1 MELRVL
7 RNFLTVAR
15 EENITL
21 AANLL
26 HLTQPTLSRQ
36 IQDLEEELGH
46 KLFLRKSHRVCLTEE
61 GYRFRQRAEEI
72 VALADQALAEFAAPA
87 GDLSGDVYIGC
98 GETEVIHLLAEVAAQ
113 VQQEHPQV
121 RFHLYSGNAQGVTER
136 LDRGLLDFG
145 LLISPY
151 SLERYESLTLP
162 EKERWWVLMRKDSPL
177 AQLPA
182 IRPEDLLGK
191 PLILSQQ
198 AIVDRPDNEFRRWF
212 RPRFQNFW
220 LASTFNLIY
229 NASALVAAGMGYALT
244 IGRRID
250 TSSESPLCFRLLD
263 PLLEAELSVVWK
275 KDRVFSPAAALFLER
290 MRQAFPQ

>member
-46 KLFLRKSHRVCLTEE
+46 KLFQRKSHRVCLTEE

-72 VALADQALAEFAAPA
+72 VALADQTLAEFAAPA

-113 VQQEHPQV
+113 VQLGAPP
-121 RFHLYSGNAQGVTER
+121 GA
-136 LDRGLLDFG
+136 
-145 LLISPY
+145 
-151 SLERYESLTLP
+151 LP
-162 EKERWWVLMRKDSPL
+162 SVQR
-177 AQLPA
+177 Q
-182 IRPEDLLGK
+182 
-191 PLILSQQ
+191 
-198 AIVDRPDNEFRRWF
+198 
-212 RPRFQNFW
+212 RPRGHR
-220 LASTFNLIY
+220 
-229 NASALVAAGMGYALT
+229 AAGPGPSGL
-244 IGRRID
+244 
-250 TSSESPLCFRLLD
+250 
-263 PLLEAELSVVWK
+263 W
-275 KDRVFSPAAALFLER
+275 PAHLPPTPWSGTRA
-290 MRQAFPQ
+290 

>member
-46 KLFLRKSHRVCLTEE
+46 KLFQRKSHRVCLTEE

-72 VALADQALAEFAAPA
+72 VALADQTLAEFAAPA
-87 GDLSGDVYIGC
+87 GSLSGDVYIGC

-113 VQQEHPQV
+113 VQLEHPQV

-177 AQLPA
+177 TQLPA

-198 AIVDRPDNEFRRWF
+198 AIVDRPDFECVRNFRTWR
-212 RPRFQNFW
+212 
-220 LASTFNLIY
+220 NL
-229 NASALVAAGMGYALT
+229 T
-244 IGRRID
+244 
-250 TSSESPLCFRLLD
+250 
-263 PLLEAELSVVWK
+263 EAEGSCGNSK
-275 KDRVFSPAAALFLER
+275 KPEFSRVLR
-290 MRQAFPQ
+290 RQKRKKRGNS

>member
-46 KLFLRKSHRVCLTEE
+46 KLFQRKSHRVCLTEE

-72 VALADQALAEFAAPA
+72 VALADQTLAEF
-87 GDLSGDVYIGC
+87 
-98 GETEVIHLLAEVAAQ
+98 AAQ

-212 RPRFQNFW
+212 RPRFQDFW
-220 LASTFNLIY
+220 VASTFNLIY